1 MTGGEVKL
9 IAFSRWREKV
19 PTAKAGMPE
28 RTAELAR
35 RASAMDGASKADE
48 GGRSG
53 CHLACSSAT
62 LTRRAVRADL
72 SRRRER

>member
-19 PTAKAGMPE
+19 T
-28 RTAELAR
+28 
-35 RASAMDGASKADE
+35 KADE

-72 SRRRER
+72 SRQRER

>member
-1 MTGGEVKL
+1 MTGREVKL
-9 IAFSRWREKV
+9 VPFSRWREKV

-48 GGRSG
+48 GGTSV
-53 CHLACSSAT
+53 CHLACSSTT
-62 LTRRAVRADL
+62 LTRRALRSDL
-72 SRRRER
+72 SRQRER